1 MRRRGFTLIEV
12 LMSLA
17 IFALA
22 AVSLG
27 AAYSNVLLSRLAL
40 KQDEQRLDDIARC
53 RAAVMETPGFDDV
66 EAGGEIRLPG
76 GRSATWQGKIEAT
89 SVSDLFAVQLTA
101 EIEPTGGGEAEE
113 YIETRMLLRPT
124 WSIPSERQKIRDD
137 ARQRLEQERGYKEA
151 DGNSAFI
158 SAPTRGKKLVP
169 SQPNGQAGSKG
180 QGGSG
185 GKGQGQAG
193 GKGQGGSSGQPGGQ
207 PNGQPGG
214 QPNGQPNGQPGG
226 QPNGQPNGQPGGQPA
241 ARPVSQ

>member
-27 AAYSNVLLSRLAL
+27 AAYSNVLMSRLAL
-40 KQDEQRLDDIARC
+40 KQDEQRLDDQARC
-53 RAAVMETPGFDDV
+53 RAALLETPGFDDV
-66 EAGGEIRLPG
+66 ETGGEIRLPG
-76 GRSATWQGKIEAT
+76 GRKATWQGKIEAT

-101 EIEPTGGGEAEE
+101 EIEPPDGGEAEE
-113 YIETRMLLRPT
+113 FTETRMLLRPT
-124 WSIPSERQKIRDD
+124 WSIPADRQKIRDE

-169 SQPNGQAGSKG
+169 SNPGAKGAAAPGGKNNGGRGDSP
-180 QGGSG
+180 GGKNSG
-185 GKGQGQAG
+185 GKGGAP
-193 GKGQGGSSGQPGGQ
+193 GKGAPPSRAPS
-207 PNGQPGG
+207 
-214 QPNGQPNGQPGG
+214 
-226 QPNGQPNGQPGGQPA
+226 PA
-241 ARPVSQ
+241 AAPRPAQ